1 VVWYI
6 DQKDIRIAGTEYG
19 HRKGKGAQGIEI
31 FLGVFF
37 FRFGFKQKV
46 RRTMQTSLQRF
57 FVFAFF
63 AFFFFDFF
71 LFSLSLEVLLVVL
84 EFGLGSGVG
93 ELGASG
99 VESF

>member
-1 VVWYI
+1 
-6 DQKDIRIAGTEYG
+6 
-19 HRKGKGAQGIEI
+19 
-31 FLGVFF
+31 
-37 FRFGFKQKV
+37 
-46 RRTMQTSLQRF
+46 MQTSLQRF